1 MAADKRRSKRR
12 RVCYQAQIL
21 IDSATA
27 PIEALV
33 RDISDT
39 GAALRI
45 PDGQTLPNSFV
56 LSIDGP
62 GIERHAK
69 VVWKNGTRV
78 GVALGEPV
86 FRDNRILT
94 QFG

>member
-1 MAADKRRSKRR
+1 M
-12 RVCYQAQIL
+12 CYRAQIV
-21 IDSATA
+21 IDSAPA
-27 PIEALV
+27 PIEVLV

-69 VVWKNGTRV
+69 VVWKNGSRV

-86 FRDNRILT
+86 FRDQPDPY

>member
-1 MAADKRRSKRR
+1 MSAEKRRSKRR

-33 RDISDT
+33 RDISET

-45 PDGQTLPNSFV
+45 PDGQSLPRSFV
-56 LSIDGP
+56 LSIEGP
-62 GIERHAK
+62 GIERHAR
-69 VVWKNGTRV
+69 VVWQSGTRV
-78 GVALGEPV
+78 GVALGEPF
-86 FRDNRILT
+86 FRNSRLSS